1 MAIWIVKKSLIAVR
15 NMKMMTVMEIKHLEN
30 KVFIIWGKGMKCTH
44 EFQTRKID
52 SSIRTVPMA
61 SKVSK
66 ILKLRKYLNFSVYS
80 QIYFCHQS
88 F

>member
-1 MAIWIVKKSLIAVR
+1 
-15 NMKMMTVMEIKHLEN
+15 MMTVMEIKHLEN

-66 ILKLRKYLNFSVYS
+66 ILKLRTYLNFSVYS